1 MNKVIEYIIGA
12 KDATANAIKSALNR
26 IKTFASSVGTNL
38 QNIRA
43 GFAMLGTAAH
53 NAVAFLQRAFAFER
67 MTAQFKTLIG
77 NMDEARAH
85 MRMLQELGD
94 TPPFNM
100 EQFAAASRALM
111 VMTDG
116 ALGFRKSL
124 ELIGDAAAATGQPI
138 ESLAHEV
145 GRAYAIIRDGQP
157 LTRATMA
164 LRSMGVLTPEVAA
177 RLDELQK
184 SGASTTEIWG
194 ELETALK
201 RYKGAMEET
210 EQTADGL
217 MGAIK
222 SQWDD
227 TLREFGAAC
236 LETSKDALGGLLEWM
251 RKLREDGSIAVW
263 ADKTGQAFS
272 TVIDAAKEAIDVFST
287 LGDFLWNKLGLS
299 DIYHGLNSIVQ
310 GAASATGTLIGGGSL
325 SDASKA
331 WNQASVEEL
340 GKGYYARMAMESGF
354 LEGEDVERYLQA
366 EREADEERIRHEEEV
381 RRNAIQRQADE
392 KADKARR
399 EAEEEEK
406 KLAGLAAG
414 QAKID
419 ERRARE
425 KAQKDAEAARKAAEE
440 EEKERLRIEKEI
452 AAERRRLWK
461 RDLAEKQRE
470 ERLASKEAEDAQ
482 RRLADA
488 VAQEQRAWGWYRNR
502 DSWKSQLEEE
512 RAEAQAQKQFDKDFE
527 KLKDRH
533 RDWRTAKLSDE
544 EEVVRRVGL
553 AREEKSKAEE
563 YARETAEAAARAAD
577 AIEQIQSTLD
587 GGD

>member
-272 TVIDAAKEAIDVFST
+272 TVIDAVKEAIDVFST

-527 KLKDRH
+527 KLKDKH

>member
-94 TPPFNM
+94 TPPFSM

-272 TVIDAAKEAIDVFST
+272 TVIDAVKEAIDVFST

-340 GKGYYARMAMESGF
+340 GKGHYARMAMESGF

>member
-94 TPPFNM
+94 TPPFSM

-272 TVIDAAKEAIDVFST
+272 TVIDAVKEAIDVFST

-366 EREADEERIRHEEEV
+366 EREADEERVRHEEEV

-527 KLKDRH
+527 KLKDKH

>member
-94 TPPFNM
+94 TPPFSM

-124 ELIGDAAAATGQPI
+124 ELIGDAAAPI

-272 TVIDAAKEAIDVFST
+272 TVIDAVKEAIDVFST

-366 EREADEERIRHEEEV
+366 EREADEERVRHEEEV

-527 KLKDRH
+527 KLKDKH

>member
-94 TPPFNM
+94 TPPFSM

-272 TVIDAAKEAIDVFST
+272 TVIDAVKEAIDVFST

-366 EREADEERIRHEEEV
+366 EREADEERVRHEEEV

-527 KLKDRH
+527 KLKDKH

-577 AIEQIQSTLD
+577 AIEQIQNTLD

>member
-94 TPPFNM
+94 TPPFSM
-100 EQFAAASRALM
+100 EQFAAASRTLM

-164 LRSMGVLTPEVAA
+164 LRNMGVLTPEVAA

-217 MGAIK
+217 MGAIQ

-272 TVIDAAKEAIDVFST
+272 TVIDAVKEAIDVFST

-325 SDASKA
+325 SDAANA

-340 GKGYYARMAMESGF
+340 GKGYYSRMAMENGI
-354 LEGEDVERYLQA
+354 LGGEDVERYLQA
-366 EREADEERIRHEEEV
+366 ESEAAEERARREDEV
-381 RRNAIQRQADE
+381 RRNAIKRQADD
-392 KADKARR
+392 KAEKARR

-425 KAQKDAEAARKAAEE
+425 KAQKDAEAARKAAEA

-461 RDLAEKQRE
+461 RDIAERQRE
-470 ERLASKEAEDAQ
+470 ERVAAKEAEDAQ
-482 RRLADA
+482 RRLSDA

-577 AIEQIQSTLD
+577 AIEQIQSALD
-587 GGD
+587 GGE